1 MPHLSMAEKNHMC
14 PNECCAK
21 LESIQQQARVSE
33 RNIEPGGR
41 QLVAQ
46 GAAASAAEPWV
57 G

>member
-1 MPHLSMAEKNHMC
+1 MAHLSMAEKNHMS

-21 LESIQQQARVSE
+21 LESIQQARVSE

>member
-1 MPHLSMAEKNHMC
+1 MGIALVDKWEFGG
-14 PNECCAK
+14 
-21 LESIQQQARVSE
+21 QQARVSE